1 MTSEI
6 RTNSLTS
13 RAGLSTVTLTDSGPM
28 FSGITTFVDN
38 STFSVGTGG
47 TIHAPA
53 TNVMALGTNSI
64 DAIKI
69 DSSGNV
75 NVTGILTATTLK
87 GAFTGD
93 ITGTASQVSIAGGVN
108 NRIVT
113 ATGTNTLGCDGN
125 FTFNGNVMELGQSGQ
140 GGALYIHGDTMNNP
154 GGRDAKVW
162 IEDPTD
168 NDWALHINK
177 PSNNYGIQVSMGSG
191 ASHAFYILGGGGERF
206 RITGAGEVIVREKIT
221 HLNDGDTQMRFP
233 APDTISF
240 DTGGSE
246 RLRIDSS
253 GNIGQGTDTPTT
265 PDGSNADNPNNGRV
279 FTIYGDSPA
288 INLIHNTA
296 GGGSAGSTDYAAIN
310 FGRNGSTTNP
320 YRAVIGYKQV
330 EDILHVNAQNHIVFE
345 TGGNISTSE
354 RLRIESSGNALFSTN
369 QVKLYNSANTANTYF
384 YTENTGGGNA
394 GVRMKNSS
402 GDYTI
407 IANDTLRFRDEGAGA
422 DRLRI
427 SEHGQ
432 LLHGNFSEDQGYA
445 VFWRAA
451 SGGADA
457 GTAGQDGAGDQGVNI
472 RSDMGP
478 THLDLDGTDNFT
490 LKLSNQAYSGSG
502 VANPNGTVAKILF
515 NTATY
520 NGWNSYGA
528 IALQS
533 QGASSA
539 KGQLVFMLN
548 NGTSSMN
555 EKLRIKSTEID
566 TANGEGINVYG
577 ENINHSNDAVLF
589 AGKTG
594 NADWCIK
601 AQTPGND
608 YGMYAHT
615 GSGAAY
621 ALAAYDGSNFRFR
634 VRGDGVIFASN
645 TTIQS
650 ISDVRLKENI
660 VDANSQ
666 WDDIKALRFRN
677 FNWKSDS
684 GLGDGKTYLGLIAQ
698 EVEPISP
705 NLIDYDAQTKEDIEN
720 GVPDPEHKSV
730 KYSIV
735 WMKAVKALQEAQ
747 DRIEQLEAKVT
758 ALETKLN
765 NHEKHLQP

>member
-6 RTNSLTS
+6 RTNTLTS

-162 IEDPTD
+162 IEDPTS

-177 PSNNYGIQVSMGSG
+177 PSHNYGIQMSMDNG

-206 RITGAGEVIVREKIT
+206 RITGAGEVLLPHKIT
-221 HLNDGDTQMRFP
+221 HLNDTDTNITFPSADTFAVETNGNERLRVDSSGRLLYGLTSSTRETSLILQGNSNSYTTNPGVLELRVGQVPTAQSSLGSLVFGCTGDKIGG
-233 APDTISF
+233 TISAIADAADWSSGSSHPTALRF
-240 DTGGSE
+240 FTTPVSSTTQAERLRITREGYLFIRDNGVTQTNTTLSYSSEGGFITHYTARTTAGGDRYRRMLDIASVGANPHGSSIRFLTSADSTNPATTIERVRIDHNGRIGINKSTPQTMLSIKAERSAVPRFGIDGHYSDSSYTQSTWDDTSGLYTVLGVNHKLDANGNDATGVGNLHGASIMLDGRSGNIRFFTKEDGGQTAPSE
-246 RLRIDSS
+246 RLRIKESE
-253 GNIGQGTDTPTT
+253 IDTYNEV
-265 PDGSNADNPNNGRV
+265 G
-279 FTIYGDSPA
+279 
-288 INLIHNTA
+288 IN
-296 GGGSAGSTDYAAIN
+296 
-310 FGRNGSTTNP
+310 
-320 YRAVIGYKQV
+320 
-330 EDILHVNAQNHIVFE
+330 VN
-345 TGGNISTSE
+345 
-354 RLRIESSGNALFSTN
+354 
-369 QVKLYNSANTANTYF
+369 
-384 YTENTGGGNA
+384 GGNA
-394 GVRMKNSS
+394 
-402 GDYTI
+402 
-407 IANDTLRFRDEGAGA
+407 
-422 DRLRI
+422 
-427 SEHGQ
+427 
-432 LLHGNFSEDQGYA
+432 
-445 VFWRAA
+445 
-451 SGGADA
+451 
-457 GTAGQDGAGDQGVNI
+457 
-472 RSDMGP
+472 
-478 THLDLDGTDNFT
+478 
-490 LKLSNQAYSGSG
+490 
-502 VANPNGTVAKILF
+502 
-515 NTATY
+515 
-520 NGWNSYGA
+520 
-528 IALQS
+528 
-533 QGASSA
+533 
-539 KGQLVFMLN
+539 
-548 NGTSSMN
+548 
-555 EKLRIKSTEID
+555 
-566 TANGEGINVYG
+566 
-577 ENINHSNDAVLF
+577 NHTNDAVLY
-589 AGKTG
+589 AGRTN

-601 AQTPGND
+601 AQAVGLD

-621 ALAAYDGSNFRFR
+621 ALAAYDGSSFRFR

-705 NLIDYDAQTKEDIEN
+705 NLIDYDAQTKEDIEK

-758 ALETKLN
+758 ALETELN
-765 NHEKHLQP
+765 YHVRHLSPP